1 MKVKKESI
9 KQFLESLPKNEREEL
24 LSEFLEPSKSS
35 SSDTQRLSRQELLN
49 NKQGEC
55 PHCSSRQ
62 YVKYGIDKGSQRY
75 KCKSCKRNFTEYT
88 GTWLAGLHKKDKVDA
103 YLALM
108 LEEKTLDQIKVEL
121 KINKKTAFDWRH
133 KILSSL
139 ENLDK
144 DVFSGITE
152 SDETF
157 FRYSEKGKKNLSGK
171 GKKRGRQSKGKGN
184 ISDKV
189 TVVATSDRAGQHGLN
204 VVTMGR
210 LCKNDITRSIGGR
223 ISEKTILCSDSHLSY
238 RGFAIDN
245 SIEHHTVKPK
255 SGVYIKEGVY
265 HVQHVNSM
273 HNKLKKWINHQFW
286 GVSSKY
292 LQQYLNWFR
301 AKEIIKQNQQPLSQ
315 LVKQTV
321 FDIRA
326 LERYFRIEKE
336 FEMLKTSQ

>member
-1 MKVKKESI
+1 MKVTKESI
-9 KQFLESLPKNEREEL
+9 KQLLDSLPEKERDEL
-24 LSEFLEPSKSS
+24 LSELLESTKSKSS
-35 SSDTQRLSRQELLN
+35 ESKRLSRQELLN

-55 PHCSSRQ
+55 PHCGSSQ
-62 YVKYGIDKGSQRY
+62 YVKYGTDKGSQRY

-88 GTWLAGLHKKDKVDA
+88 GTWMAGLHKKDKIDA
-103 YLALM
+103 YLVLM

-133 KILSSL
+133 KILSSM

-157 FRYSEKGKKNLSGK
+157 FRFSEKGKKNLPRK
-171 GKKRGRQSKGKGN
+171 GKKRGGQSKGKGN
-184 ISDKV
+184 IKDKV

-210 LCKNDITRSIGGR
+210 LNKKDIDKSIGGR
-223 ISEKTILCSDSHLSY
+223 ISDKTILCSDSHLSY
-238 RGFAIDN
+238 KGFAIDN
-245 SIEHHTVKPK
+245 SIEHHAVKPK
-255 SGVYIKEGVY
+255 NREYVREGKY

-273 HNKLKKWINHQFW
+273 HNKLKKWINQQFW

-315 LVKQTV
+315 LAKQTI

-326 LERYFRIEKE
+326 LERFLKIEEE
-336 FEMLKTSQ
+336 FAMLKSSQ